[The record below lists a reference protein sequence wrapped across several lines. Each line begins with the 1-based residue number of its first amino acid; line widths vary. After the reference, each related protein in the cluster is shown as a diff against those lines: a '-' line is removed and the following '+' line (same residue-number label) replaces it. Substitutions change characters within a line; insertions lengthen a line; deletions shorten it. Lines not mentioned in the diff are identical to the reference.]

1 MIKYEPAIGPLPKF
15 LERKPGDTGRKMRA
29 QRKAPWKPTKVM
41 REASEKTEAKRQ
53 IDADRPLVLAAVKDG
68 ADTFGKIRK
77 ATGLETKTIN
87 KALRHY
93 LKNRYVFK
101 IGRRYEAP

>member
-1 MIKYEPAIGPLPKF
+1 MTKHDPTIGPLPKF
-15 LERKPGDTGRKMRA
+15 LKRKPGDTGRKMYA
-29 QRKAPWKPTKVM
+29 KRKVPWKPTKAM
-41 REASEKTEAKRQ
+41 KEAAEKDTAKRQ
-53 IDADRPLVLAAVKDG
+53 IEADRPKVLAAIKDG